1 MNKNKM
7 INQKHMQVNGDQDL
21 SDAKQYFLKILGLNL
36 KNIEAIKN
44 LAFISLKQNN
54 IHEAEIYLKKFLELN
69 FDIVMLQNL
78 FQVLLVQKKW
88 SEIISLGFQQIQLK
102 KYNQHI
108 LKIYGVAF
116 REQGF
121 FDDAKNIFEKLIS
134 EFPYFIEGHITYGY
148 TLNANNNYKEAIKIF
163 LKGISLNK
171 NNFEINYNLGLA
183 YNNLKEYPSAAKYL
197 KKASEINPNYFN
209 LWMTLAETYNK
220 LKEYHA
226 SDEAISHCLR
236 LDPKNHIIF
245 LQYALINKARGNIE
259 QSEKLL
265 IEALSIKPE
274 DIEIHFQ
281 MAIIKFMLG
290 KYKEGLSF
298 YKYRVIRNEK
308 YGMFDD
314 FELPKLYKNDYILVG
329 FEQGIGDQLLFFRL
343 MHEFLDKFNDVTYVC
358 LDKTYTLFNNYF
370 SQLKVIKESD
380 YHKNIQKY
388 THGYKKINLGSILN
402 YITDIPHAL
411 KKSKNL
417 QSKNYQRK
425 KIKEKIIIGLS
436 WTSSNMKMEGYKNI
450 KLSELLPLLD
460 DQRANY
466 YSIQY
471 GDIRNELDA
480 INKTL
485 KNKIIHNNK
494 LDLYNN
500 LDSAIELVS
509 ECDLVITTSN
519 LNAHLAGTL
528 GIPTLLL
535 TPFGY
540 GRLWYWYESN
550 KNSRSTWY
558 KSVEFLK
565 QDESYSWESAIVEA
579 KKRISKLFNSN
590 Q

>member
-1 MNKNKM
+1 MATNKRL
-7 INQKHMQVNGDQDL
+7 NQKHIQVNSDHAL
-21 SDAKQYFLKILGLNL
+21 SDARQYFLKILGLNP

-44 LAFISLKQNN
+44 LAFIYLKQNKVDG
-54 IHEAEIYLKKFLELN
+54 AEIYLKKFLELN

-78 FQVLLVQKKW
+78 FQVLMVQKKW
-88 SEIISLGFQQIQLK
+88 SELISLGFQQIQQK

-116 REQGF
+116 REQGL
-121 FDDAKNIFEKLIS
+121 FDNAKNIFDKLIS
-134 EFPYFIEGHITYGY
+134 EFPYYIEGYISYGY
-148 TLNANNNYKEAIKIF
+148 TLNANYNYTEAIKIF
-163 LKGISLNK
+163 LKGLSLNK
-171 NNFEINYNLGLA
+171 NNFELNYNLGLA
-183 YNNLKEYPSAAKYL
+183 YNNLKEYRSAAKFL

-220 LKEYHA
+220 LNDYPS
-226 SDEAISHCLR
+226 SDEAIRHCLR
-236 LDPKNHIIF
+236 LDPENYLIF
-245 LQYALINKARGNIE
+245 LQYASINRARGNIE
-259 QSEKLL
+259 RSEILL
-265 IEALSIKPE
+265 DEALSIKPD

-290 KYKEGLSF
+290 KYKEGLNF

-314 FELPKLYKNDYILVG
+314 FELPKLYKDDHIILAY
-329 FEQGIGDQLLFFRL
+329 EQGIGDQLLFFRL
-343 MHEFLDKFNDVTYVC
+343 MHEFLDKFKYVTYIC

-380 YHKNIQKY
+380 YQKNIQKY
-388 THGYKKINLGSILN
+388 SHGYKKINLGSILN
-402 YITDIPHAL
+402 YITDIPQAL
-411 KKSKNL
+411 KQSKNL
-417 QSKNYQRK
+417 QPKNYVSK

-450 KLSELLPLLD
+450 KLNELLPLLD
-460 DQRANY
+460 DQRVNY

-558 KSVEFLK
+558 NSVEFLK
-565 QDESYSWESAIVEA
+565 QDESYSWESAITEA
-579 KKRISKLFNSN
+579 KKKITKLINSI
-590 Q
+590 